1 MTLIELMVVVAIVG
15 ILATLAV
22 FMFTKST
29 AKARASEVPAVFA
42 EFRIKQESYHVE
54 NGSYLST
61 GDENNMSTW
70 WPDAVASPGSG
81 GIDPTPYPT
90 EWRDLRIVLDKTA
103 LYCSYVSVG
112 RDANVAPG
120 GVANSF
126 GYTAT
131 PAVNYFFN
139 VAECNLDGETG
150 TANNSRYFS
159 VSTNDGIAKLRE
171 GQ

>member
-1 MTLIELMVVVAIVG
+1 MTLIELMIVVAIVG

-29 AKARASEVPAVFA
+29 RKARASEVPAVFA
-42 EFRIKQESYHVE
+42 EFRIKQETFHVE
-54 NGSYLST
+54 NGTYEAT
-61 GDENNMSTW
+61 GDENNMATW
-70 WPDAVASPGSG
+70 WPDAVATPESG
-81 GIDPTPYPT
+81 GVDATPYPT
-90 EWRDLRIVLDKTA
+90 EWRNLRMNLDKSA

-112 RDANVAPG
+112 RLANVAPG
-120 GVANSF
+120 AVAGSF

-139 VAECNLDGETG
+139 VAECDLDGTSG
-150 TANNSRYFS
+150 TANNSRFFS
-159 VSTNDGIAKLRE
+159 VSTSDGIAKLRE